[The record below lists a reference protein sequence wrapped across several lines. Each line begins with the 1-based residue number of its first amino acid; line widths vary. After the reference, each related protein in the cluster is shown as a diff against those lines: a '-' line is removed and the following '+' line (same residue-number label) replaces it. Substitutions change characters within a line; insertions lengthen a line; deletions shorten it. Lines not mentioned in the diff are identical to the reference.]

1 MNDKIYFIV
10 NIPVGGIAEYEN
22 IKLNISNL
30 FVKYDNK
37 KHTFLKAEKAVT
49 VNEKDMVIN
58 KEYDIE
64 IRYIGSLAYLEML
77 LKSKDVVMKVSLP
90 GKSYEGRFDVNSE
103 ARKKYIHNK
112 NNAFNGATRFIKETQ

>member
-1 MNDKIYFIV
+1 
-10 NIPVGGIAEYEN
+10 
-22 IKLNISNL
+22 
-30 FVKYDNK
+30 
-37 KHTFLKAEKAVT
+37 
-49 VNEKDMVIN
+49 
-58 KEYDIE
+58 
-64 IRYIGSLAYLEML
+64 ML